1 MFRGIFHADVPDMS
15 SQPISPYTILAAV
28 DYSDTA
34 SLVVQ
39 EAVDLAR
46 QKRAGGLHFLHVNHV
61 PVDPMDDAGHDA
73 RHAELLEWLGARLR
87 GSHGLGTDAKVV
99 GHEASGDP
107 ARLILELA
115 GDLSVDMLVVGT
127 HGRKGVQRLL
137 LGSVAA
143 AVVKGCGCPVLVVRP
158 KHHEHPAIAIEPPC
172 PQCVASRVES
182 QGKTLWCEQHSQAH
196 GRRHTY
202 YDPRAASWVTQR
214 MMP

>member
-1 MFRGIFHADVPDMS
+1 MS
-15 SQPISPYTILAAV
+15 SQRFSPYTILAAV

-46 QKRAGGLHFLHVNHV
+46 QKHAGGLHFLHVSHG
-61 PVDPMDDAGHDA
+61 PVDPMDEAAHEA
-73 RHAELLEWLGARLR
+73 RHAELLEWLGARLEGTR
-87 GSHGLGTDAKVV
+87 GLGPEAKVI

-115 GDLSVDMLVVGT
+115 GELSTDMVIVGT

-143 AVVKGCGCPVLVVRP
+143 TVVKECGCPVLVVRP
-158 KHHEHPAIAIEPPC
+158 KQHEHAAISIEPAC
-172 PQCVASRVES
+172 PQCVEARLQSH
-182 QGKTLWCEQHSQAH
+182 GKALWCEQHAERH

-202 YDPRAASWVTQR
+202 YDPRATSWVTQR

>member
-1 MFRGIFHADVPDMS
+1 MPSAS
-15 SQPISPYTILAAV
+15 SSSYTILAAV

-46 QKRAGGLHFLHVNHV
+46 QKHAAALHFLHVNQL
-61 PVDPMDDAGHDA
+61 PVAQLDDAGQEA
-73 RHAELLEWLGARLR
+73 RHAELLEWLGARLK
-87 GSHGLGTDAKVV
+87 GSQGLAPDTKVI

-107 ARLILELA
+107 ASLIVEMA
-115 GDLSVDMLVVGT
+115 GDVSADAVVVGT

-143 AVVKGCGCPVLVVRP
+143 AVVKNCGCPVLVVRP
-158 KHHEHPAIAIEPPC
+158 KHHEHAAVQIEPAC
-172 PQCVASRVES
+172 PRCLAARAES
-182 QGKTLWCEQHSQAH
+182 QGKSLWCEQHTQTH

-202 YDPRAASWVTQR
+202 YDPRAASWVNQR
-214 MMP
+214 MMS